1 VAQVSED
8 ERVALVGR
16 GRFRLDVEP
25 AVYGTVVL
33 LTVLVVAL
41 DDGVADIADAAL
53 IVLGPLIATF
63 AAHLFASVLAS
74 VSAERR
80 PPTRARL
87 AALTG
92 HAAQF
97 LLLAPAPL
105 IVVAVVGLTG
115 LGDPDDAV
123 GLVVDLGLAVLVV
136 LGGVGGWRALHRWWA
151 VLAGAVGAG
160 VLGCVVLVLRLVLEH

>member
-1 VAQVSED
+1 VAEVTED
-8 ERVALVGR
+8 ERVALLGR
-16 GRFRLDVEP
+16 GRFRLDAEP

-41 DDGVADIADAAL
+41 DDGVDDFTDAVL

-87 AALTG
+87 AALTA

-97 LLLAPAPL
+97 LMLAPAPL
-105 IVVAVVGLTG
+105 IVLAVVALTG

-123 GLVVDLGLAVLVV
+123 GLVVDLGLVVLVV

-151 VLAGAVGAG
+151 ALAGAVGAV
-160 VLGCVVLVLRLVLEH
+160 VLGVVVLVLRLVLEH